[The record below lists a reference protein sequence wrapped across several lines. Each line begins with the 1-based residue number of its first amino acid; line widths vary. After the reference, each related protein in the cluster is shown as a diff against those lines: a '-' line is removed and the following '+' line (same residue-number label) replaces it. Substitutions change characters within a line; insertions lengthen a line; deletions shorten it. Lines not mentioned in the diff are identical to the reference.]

1 MRYKRFSIGSTEEH
15 EIIAAAPC
23 CVEEFQFVIEDVA
36 GNIRR
41 VRASQKD
48 AKIARILSIAQPI
61 CIILVVLIAII
72 SIAAFL
78 HLRKKKYGI
87 YGLRR
92 GTSRPSPVRRLSYSR
107 TDASR
112 NSAANVKSGT
122 NEDANASMLQRDKKG
137 PPYENTM

>member
-15 EIIAAAPC
+15 EIKAAAPC
-23 CVEEFQFVIEDVA
+23 CVKEFQFVIEDVA
-36 GNIRR
+36 GNKRR

-48 AKIARILSIAQPI
+48 AKIALILAIAQPI
-61 CIILVVLIAII
+61 CIILVILIAII

-92 GTSRPSPVRRLSYSR
+92 GTSRPSPVRRVSYSR
-107 TDASR
+107 TEASR
-112 NSAANVKSGT
+112 NSTANVQSGT
-122 NEDANASMLQRDKKG
+122 NEDASASMLQRDKKG